1 MKSMIKNRLLLVT
14 AICFLFAGT
23 SCQYDEIVDI
33 PYPESLVYLPIAV
46 NGSIS
51 PDGIYTIEEGAST
64 AWVSPTPGQPMKY
77 TVRNADNAFVIPLG
91 IYRSGTGKTIK
102 GSVNVS
108 VMLNA
113 DTVQTLIDNGVL
125 TDVEV
130 LPSEYVLQIPQNIQ
144 IPDGKNETTFDVS
157 VALDFLRKDAPKKYA
172 MGIVISDE
180 NNRVNKQ
187 LNTGIILID
196 TKLHLLHNSTVAHSI
211 RSYLPILLF
220 IGISFRERSL
230 SLGILEMGRRFRMKL
245 IRNINMELLAI
256 IM

>member
-108 VMLNA
+108 VMLNT

-130 LPSEYVLQIPQNIQ
+130 LPSEYVLQIPRNIQ
-144 IPDGKNETTFDVS
+144 IPDGKNETKSGKTKRTFLQKRSGSKLAKTKRSKIDKRTVQKS
-157 VALDFLRKDAPKKYA
+157 TEKNIFLRCF
-172 MGIVISDE
+172 
-180 NNRVNKQ
+180 
-187 LNTGIILID
+187 
-196 TKLHLLHNSTVAHSI
+196 
-211 RSYLPILLF
+211 F
-220 IGISFRERSL
+220 IAR
-230 SLGILEMGRRFRMKL
+230 
-245 IRNINMELLAI
+245 LLAI
-256 IM
+256 SPKITNFKQ

>member
-51 PDGIYTIEEGAST
+51 PDGVYTIEEGAST

-108 VMLNA
+108 VMLPFGE
-113 DTVQTLIDNGVL
+113 DR
-125 TDVEV
+125 
-130 LPSEYVLQIPQNIQ
+130 SEA
-144 IPDGKNETTFDVS
+144 TTFS
-157 VALDFLRKDAPKKYA
+157 IHRSGQRLR
-172 MGIVISDE
+172 
-180 NNRVNKQ
+180 
-187 LNTGIILID
+187 TF
-196 TKLHLLHNSTVAHSI
+196 HLA
-211 RSYLPILLF
+211 
-220 IGISFRERSL
+220 
-230 SLGILEMGRRFRMKL
+230 GR
-245 IRNINMELLAI
+245 
-256 IM
+256 

>member
-130 LPSEYVLQIPQNIQ
+130 LPSEICPSN
-144 IPDGKNETTFDVS
+144 TTKYPNTRWEKRNDF
-157 VALDFLRKDAPKKYA
+157 LMFPWHWIFLRKDALKKVCY
-172 MGIVISDE
+172 GYCD
-180 NNRVNKQ
+180 
-187 LNTGIILID
+187 
-196 TKLHLLHNSTVAHSI
+196 
-211 RSYLPILLF
+211 F
-220 IGISFRERSL
+220 
-230 SLGILEMGRRFRMKL
+230 
-245 IRNINMELLAI
+245 
-256 IM
+256 